1 MAQEVISDFLIKLG
15 FDAKN
20 VETGLKKIN
29 KMLDGFE
36 KKLSR
41 SNKSGGGLM
50 GPPRALYEKPP
61 HENYLLEKKNRE
73 KSGGGLMGP
82 PRALYEKRLH
92 ENYLLEK
99 KNREKSAADAE
110 RQAKKHYATLRKLKE
125 ADARKLEKAESI
137 RAAAILRQERLV
149 QASRIKQAVSNI
161 TAPSGNKITAKN
173 SMFSPIAAKPIAAQ
187 PMQDAHVK
195 RMQQQLA
202 LQERLNGKTE
212 AYLQTIRVR
221 KSIEAGLTNPERIR
235 QELSMAKNAAD
246 YQKIRTRLTT
256 NMSVQ
261 QSALNKKLKEQNYLM
276 QRVNQSSKQ
285 LVGNYISVFAAVG
298 VLSNV
303 TTIGQDFESIN
314 ATFKAVSENAQVA
327 GENLQF
333 VRDETMRLG
342 LSYKEASKGFSQ
354 MLASNQGQL
363 QLNEV
368 KELFIGVSEA
378 GTLLGLSADDQ
389 AGSLRAL
396 QQMLS

>member
-1 MAQEVISDFLIKLG
+1 MAQEVISDFLIKFG
-15 FDAKN
+15 FDARNVEKGLKN
-20 VETGLKKIN
+20 VNRLLDNVEKKI
-29 KMLDGFE
+29 
-36 KKLSR
+36 KKIPSSFHITPKIKEPAID
-41 SNKSGGGLM
+41 SN
-50 GPPRALYEKPP
+50 
-61 HENYLLEKKNRE
+61 

-99 KNREKSAADAE
+99 KNREKSVADAE

-149 QASRIKQAVSNI
+149 KASRIKQAVSNI
-161 TAPSGNKITAKN
+161 AAPSGNKITAKN
-173 SMFSPIAAKPIAAQ
+173 SMFSPIAAQ

-202 LQERLNGKTE
+202 LQERLNSKTE

-256 NMSVQ
+256 DMSVQ

-276 QRVNQSSKQ
+276 QRANQSSKQ
-285 LVGNYISVFAAVG
+285 LVGNYISAFAAVG

-303 TTIGQDFESIN
+303 ITIGQDFESIN

-363 QLNEV
+363 QLNEL

>member
-1 MAQEVISDFLIKLG
+1 MAQEVISDFLIKFG

-50 GPPRALYEKPP
+50 GPPRALYEK
-61 HENYLLEKKNRE
+61 
-73 KSGGGLMGP
+73 
-82 PRALYEKRLH
+82 RLH

-99 KNREKSAADAE
+99 KTREKSVADAE

-125 ADARKLEKAESI
+125 ADARKPEKAESI
-137 RAAAILRQERLV
+137 RAAAILRQGRLV
-149 QASRIKQAVSNI
+149 QSSRIKQSVSNI

-173 SMFSPIAAKPIAAQ
+173 SMFSPIAAQ

-221 KSIEAGLTNPERIR
+221 KSIEAGLTNPGRIR

-256 NMSVQ
+256 DMSVQ

-285 LVGNYISVFAAVG
+285 LVGNYISAFAAVG

-303 TTIGQDFESIN
+303 TTIGQNFESIN
-314 ATFKAVSENAQVA
+314 ATFKAVSENSQVA

-342 LSYKEASKGFSQ
+342 LSYKEAAKGFSQ
-354 MLASNQGQL
+354 MLASNQGQI

-368 KELFIGVSEA
+368 KELFIGISEA

>member
-1 MAQEVISDFLIKLG
+1 MAQEVISDFLIKFG

-36 KKLSR
+36 KKLPR
-41 SNKSGGGLM
+41 SNKI
-50 GPPRALYEKPP
+50 
-61 HENYLLEKKNRE
+61 
-73 KSGGGLMGP
+73 GGGLMGP

-99 KNREKSAADAE
+99 KNREKSVADAE

-149 QASRIKQAVSNI
+149 KASRIKQAVSNI
-161 TAPSGNKITAKN
+161 AAPSGNKITAKN
-173 SMFSPIAAKPIAAQ
+173 SMFSPIAAQ

-202 LQERLNGKTE
+202 LQERLNSKTE

-256 NMSVQ
+256 DMSVQ

-276 QRVNQSSKQ
+276 QRANQSSKQ
-285 LVGNYISVFAAVG
+285 LVGNYISAFAAVG
-298 VLSNV
+298 FLSNV

-314 ATFKAVSENAQVA
+314 ATFKAVSENSQVA

-342 LSYKEASKGFSQ
+342 LSYKEAAKGFSQ

-363 QLNEV
+363 QLNAV
-368 KELFIGVSEA
+368 KELFIGISEA